1 MFKNS
6 FEININSLLNF
17 INVFKLIFMALK
29 TIYLSK
35 VLDLIA
41 LV

>member
-6 FEININSLLNF
+6 FEININALLNF

-29 TIYLSK
+29 TIYLSN